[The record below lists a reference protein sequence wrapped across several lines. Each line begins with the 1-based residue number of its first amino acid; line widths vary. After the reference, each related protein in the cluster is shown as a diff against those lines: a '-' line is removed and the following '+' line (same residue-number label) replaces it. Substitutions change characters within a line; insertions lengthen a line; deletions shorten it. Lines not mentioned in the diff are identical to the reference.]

1 MGDAR
6 EALILR
12 KLPTLT
18 KAYIA
23 GRAMTG
29 RIREST
35 ATARFSAL
43 LLALFAAIALPWPRL
58 ESMAC
63 CLIR

>member
-35 ATARFSAL
+35 AKARFSAL
-43 LLALFAAIALPWPRL
+43 LLALFAAICSAL
-58 ESMAC
+58 AA
-63 CLIR
+63 IGI